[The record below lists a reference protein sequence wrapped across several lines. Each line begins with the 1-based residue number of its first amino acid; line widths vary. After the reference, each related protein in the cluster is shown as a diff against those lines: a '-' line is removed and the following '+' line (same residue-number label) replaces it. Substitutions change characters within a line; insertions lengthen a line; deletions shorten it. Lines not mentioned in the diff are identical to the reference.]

1 MVEGQD
7 TRQETGD
14 PTWAGVRERVAA
26 LAGDPRS
33 AVVFGSSGHRFRL
46 DKPLTAAELA
56 DLEVRIG
63 AELPEEY
70 RRFLLNVGAGGAGPA
85 YGVFPVRKVQ
95 GRWRWEGDGADLAD
109 LTLLA
114 EPFPRQG
121 PDPELVRAL
130 LAERPEEE
138 DFEEIEEFDDA
149 SEAWDER
156 WEPVMFAPDRTAGAV
171 VISHLGC
178 AARQWLIVSGPE
190 RGRIWSDH
198 RVDDEDLTPLLDEHG
213 QPVTFAR
220 WYLGWLAESERQ
232 VAGTPVEAG

>member
-1 MVEGQD
+1 MVERED

-14 PTWAGVRERVAA
+14 ATWAGVRERVGA
-26 LAGDPRS
+26 LAADPRS
-33 AVVFGSSGHRFRL
+33 VVVFGSSGHRFRL
-46 DKPLTAAELA
+46 DEPLTAAELA
-56 DLEVRIG
+56 EFEARTG

-70 RRFLLNVGAGGAGPA
+70 RQFLLHVGAGGAGPA
-85 YGVFPVRKVQ
+85 HGVFPVRKVQ

-109 LTLLA
+109 LSRLA

-149 SEAWDER
+149 VEAWDER
-156 WEPVMFAPDRTAGAV
+156 WVPVMFAPERTAGAV

-178 AARQWLIVSGPE
+178 AARQWLILSGPE
-190 RGRIWSDH
+190 RGRIWSDD
-198 RVDDEDLTPLLDEHG
+198 RVDDEDLAPLLDVRGE
-213 QPVTFAR
+213 PVTFTR
-220 WYLGWLAESERQ
+220 WYLGWLEESERQ
-232 VAGTPVEAG
+232 VAGAPAAAG